1 MKQVNLLPNIIT
13 AFGLSC
19 GLYIIFRVNLLAPE
33 VSLFQILLG
42 SAILLLIASLADVLD
57 GAVARAI
64 RAETEFGFSFDSLAD
79 AITFGVV
86 PSVLLLKSL
95 SLEQGSFLAFFCISG
110 AMFYSIC
117 GVLRLARFNV
127 SQQITPTKTS
137 LLYKKSFIGL
147 PIPAAALSAV
157 SANLFLISPM
167 AKNMFSLPLHFRNV
181 FLTILMVMLGFLMI
195 SHIYF
200 PSLKSLHMRPR
211 SFSVVFVTGIV
222 AIFLLYGLLHHFP
235 IVFIGISWGYILF
248 SLILFFLRKQKVRK
262 N

>member
-19 GLYIIFRVNLLAPE
+19 GLYIMFKVNLLSPDT
-33 VSLFQILLG
+33 SLFQVLLG
-42 SAILLLIASLADVLD
+42 AAILLLIAAIADVLD

-95 SLEQGSFLAFFCISG
+95 SLEQGSALAFLCVTG

-117 GVLRLARFNV
+117 GVLRLARFNI
-127 SQQITPTKTS
+127 SQHITPTKTS

-147 PIPAAALSAV
+147 PIPAAALASV
-157 SANLFLISPM
+157 SVNLFLMSPIVQHRFSIS
-167 AKNMFSLPLHFRNV
+167 LHYR
-181 FLTILMVMLGFLMI
+181 TILLTTIMVALGFLMI

-200 PSLKSLHMRPR
+200 PSLKTLHMRST

-235 IVFIGISWGYILF
+235 ILFIAISWGYIIF
-248 SLILFFLRKQKVRK
+248 SLILFYFRKQKAHK

>member
-13 AFGLSC
+13 AFALSC
-19 GLYIIFRVNLLAPE
+19 GLYIIFKVNLTAPE
-33 VSLFQILLG
+33 VSLFQLLLG
-42 SAILLLIASLADVLD
+42 SAILLLIAALADVLD

-127 SQQITPTKTS
+127 SQHITPTKTS

-147 PIPAAALSAV
+147 PIPAAAISAV
-157 SANLFLISPM
+157 SANLFLVSPI
-167 AKNMFSLPLHFRNV
+167 ATDLLPLPLHFRTI
-181 FLTILMVMLGFLMI
+181 FLTIIMVVLGFLMI

-200 PSLKSLHMRPR
+200 PSLKSLHMRST
-211 SFSVVFVTGIV
+211 SFSVVFVTGIM

-235 IVFIGISWGYILF
+235 ILFMGISWGYIIF
-248 SLILFFLRKQKVRK
+248 SLILFCSRKQKARK
-262 N
+262 H

>member
-19 GLYIIFRVNLLAPE
+19 GLYIIFKVNLLSPDI
-33 VSLFQILLG
+33 SLFQVLLG
-42 SAILLLIASLADVLD
+42 SAILLSIAAIADVLD

-95 SLEQGSFLAFFCISG
+95 SLEQGSPLAFLCITG

-117 GVLRLARFNV
+117 GVLRLARFNI
-127 SQQITPTKTS
+127 SQHITPTKTS

-147 PIPAAALSAV
+147 PIPAAALAGV
-157 SANLFLISPM
+157 SANLFLMSPIVQDRFSIS
-167 AKNMFSLPLHFRNV
+167 LHYRTI
-181 FLTILMVMLGFLMI
+181 FLTTIMVVLGFLMI

-200 PSLKSLHMRPR
+200 PSLKTLHMRST

-235 IVFIGISWGYILF
+235 ILFIAISWGYIVF
-248 SLILFFLRKQKVRK
+248 SLILFCFRKQKAHK